1 MCKFLDNVCL
11 SLTENIDNSKIK
23 TSFTWPNTI
32 FHQTASIQ
40 CPCPAWPQ
48 FTKGLHAFKVCGEH
62 GSWERTILDNCI
74 FSNDVDNLCLGVS
87 YPIMK
92 MSRYYISYLLSA
104 LYVQNYPD
112 VLGSLSDIILSTSEP
127 GDLAVIVNIF
137 NYFSQKSDI
146 VNTPVVSLGH
156 C

>member
-1 MCKFLDNVCL
+1 MIPLHSNGIAVYFTGLYLNTMYVNFVDDVCL
-11 SLTENIDNSKIK
+11 SFTENIDNSKIK
-23 TSFTWPNTI
+23 ISFTWPNTI
-32 FHQTASIQ
+32 FHQTADIQ

-92 MSRYYISYLLSA
+92 MSCYYHTCYLP
-104 LYVQNYPD
+104 YMYRT
-112 VLGSLSDIILSTSEP
+112 ILMSSV
-127 GDLAVIVNIF
+127 AFQI
-137 NYFSQKSDI
+137 
-146 VNTPVVSLGH
+146 
-156 C
+156 